1 MNRPDK
7 AGEQS
12 MEEILASIRQI
23 IADEPSSDRSAPV
36 AVEANPLVPKSSG
49 AGASPAAGLRTPP
62 LLDRL
67 NGVLRNGSLP
77 PTKPLGSKRPLSFDQ
92 DLADMFDEQDE
103 AGDGLVSAPKPAE
116 IRVPPDVSFP
126 AAGKAPDVIDA
137 VSKPVLNGASASA
150 AKLSSSDLSL
160 SQGSS
165 SQGLPSQPFV
175 PPLPFGG
182 VDSAAATDVTPVP
195 APRNFGFPPL
205 RKQGGFYPPQ
215 NATPVLPPLP
225 PSEPALDAAPAPSEK
240 PEDTLKRI
248 SGFGA
253 VVPGE
258 ITSSGGATSNG
269 AAGNGLTGG
278 PMGALSPFGATLP
291 SSAPSSST
299 SNAGAASELRTPS
312 FSLNAEPAPREAVEA
327 HDTMPALETP
337 APFRNVSFDAVIDAA
352 PSVTAPPVTT
362 ASVGT
367 GFAFGPAA
375 KVLDATISAIDPV
388 GEVAT
393 SPVIKPVEAK
403 PIEVAPAP
411 APPIAERPFA
421 NRSLSGA
428 FNGMSSAPPVNEPAP
443 RFAAPPAPD
452 TTAAVAAQA
461 LDALAQGLAAS
472 AAASA
477 ISGVTAPAAVPLLTP
492 VIEPHALQPFNALTP
507 TPGPAGGAAPAR
519 TLEDAVADM
528 LRPMLQQWVADNMPR
543 IIEKALRT
551 EVAKS
556 TKPGSK

>member
-23 IADEPSSDRSAPV
+23 IADEPSSDRSAPIV
-36 AVEANPLVPKSSG
+36 VEANPLVPKSSG
-49 AGASPAAGLRTPP
+49 AGASPASGLRTPP

-126 AAGKAPDVIDA
+126 AAGKASDVIDA
-137 VSKPVLNGASASA
+137 VSKPALNGASSSA
-150 AKLSSSDLSL
+150 AQLSSSDLS
-160 SQGSS
+160 S
-165 SQGLPSQPFV
+165 SQVSPSQPFV

-182 VDSAAATDVTPVP
+182 ADSAAATDVTPVP
-195 APRNFGFPPL
+195 TPRNFGFPPL
-205 RKQGGFYPPQ
+205 RKQGGFYPAQ

-225 PSEPALDAAPAPSEK
+225 PSEPALDVAPAPSEN

-258 ITSSGGATSNG
+258 IASGGSTSNG
-269 AAGNGLTGG
+269 SAENGLTGG

-299 SNAGAASELRTPS
+299 SNTGAASGLRTS
-312 FSLNAEPAPREAVEA
+312 SLSLSAEPAPREAVEA

-352 PSVTAPPVTT
+352 PPVTAPPVTAPAAT

-367 GFAFGPAA
+367 SFSFGPAA
-375 KVLDATISAIDPV
+375 KVLDAAISAIDPV
-388 GEVAT
+388 GELTT

-403 PIEVAPAP
+403 PIEVVPAP
-411 APPIAERPFA
+411 APPIAERPIA

-428 FNGMSSAPPVNEPAP
+428 FSGMSSVLPVNEPAP
-443 RFAAPPAPD
+443 RFATPPAPD

-507 TPGPAGGAAPAR
+507 TTGPAGGAPPAR

-556 TKPGSK
+556 IKPGSK